1 MQTNVSVAV
10 ITPTV
15 GTKHLDKNLWSVSN
29 QSYDKIKHYV
39 VIDGPNFKDDTER
52 ILDSYNNKFVLQLP
66 ENTGANN
73 YNGHRIY
80 GSVPFLVDADY
91 VIFLDEDNWIEPN
104 HVETLVDKVKHYDW
118 VFSLRKIINQDGE
131 YICNDDCESLGLWP
145 TVLHENEYFVDV
157 GCYFLPKKLAIDTS
171 RIWYRRARHP
181 QEQPEV
187 DRLLMQI
194 LLQNKLAYTCTGE
207 YTLNY
212 RVGNR
217 KDSVQA
223 EFFLQG
229 NQIMSKKYEDKFPWR
244 KSNNY
249 VIINF

>member
-104 HVETLVDKVKHYDW
+104 HVENIFVTMIAKV
-118 VFSLRKIINQDGE
+118 
-131 YICNDDCESLGLWP
+131 
-145 TVLHENEYFVDV
+145 
-157 GCYFLPKKLAIDTS
+157 
-171 RIWYRRARHP
+171 
-181 QEQPEV
+181 
-187 DRLLMQI
+187 
-194 LLQNKLAYTCTGE
+194 
-207 YTLNY
+207 
-212 RVGNR
+212 
-217 KDSVQA
+217 
-223 EFFLQG
+223 
-229 NQIMSKKYEDKFPWR
+229 
-244 KSNNY
+244 
-249 VIINF
+249 